1 MLIKVPVSW
10 LREYVDIDTPID
22 ELALKLHM
30 SSTEVK
36 GVERPWWDD
45 KVRVGRISKLAK
57 HPNADKLQLATV
69 DYGQDRPKT
78 VVTGATNLAVGD
90 IVPFADEGAQIIDGH
105 TGERTTL
112 RGKPMRGIQSEGMVL
127 SAKELGLGED
137 HDGIQLLDPK
147 LPVGALLREVLGE
160 TILALD
166 VQPNRPDCL
175 GIVGVAREVAALLAT
190 ALREAALDPLTT

>member
-1 MLIKVPVSW
+1 MVRGKIYHEAGAHTAQGLSLDEILDLIRSAGKTPAERDSFYNTLRVFDRLGARPGGQGAVVP
-10 LREYVDIDTPID
+10 Y
-22 ELALKLHM
+22 
-30 SSTEVK
+30 
-36 GVERPWWDD
+36 
-45 KVRVGRISKLAK
+45 
-57 HPNADKLQLATV
+57 
-69 DYGQDRPKT
+69 
-78 VVTGATNLAVGD
+78 
-90 IVPFADEGAQIIDGH
+90 ADEGAEVIDGH

-112 RGKPMRGIQSEGMVL
+112 RGKPMRGIKSEGMVL

-137 HDGIQLLDPK
+137 HDGTQLLDPK

-190 ALREAALDPLTT
+190 ALREAALDAHRGQSDDC